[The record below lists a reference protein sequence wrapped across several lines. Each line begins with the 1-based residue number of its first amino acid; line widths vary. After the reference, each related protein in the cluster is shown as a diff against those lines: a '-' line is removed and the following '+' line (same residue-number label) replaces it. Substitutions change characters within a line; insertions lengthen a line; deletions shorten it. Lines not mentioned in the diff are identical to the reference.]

1 MTQKLE
7 KVAGWLLIIVAAATL
22 YLTVWEFGWKN
33 QGLSF
38 IFMLIYIAS
47 AVIGITLLLDSK
59 HALPKEFY
67 EEA

>member
-22 YLTVWEFGWKN
+22 YLTVWEFCWKN
-33 QGLSF
+33 QGMSF

-47 AVIGITLLLDSK
+47 AVMGITLLLDSK